1 MERKEMKHLIKKI
14 LKEVYYDSRKP
25 LEGYVDAE
33 DLIGQRLWFHTN
45 RTHKKWGWNGMI
57 GIYTVK
63 GNGDMNALT
72 YNYTNEVRLGK
83 PIHFQASE
91 SGAKRIK
98 KSREVGP
105 DKRTLIAGVSGTVIP
120 TRSGDTSGMIKIQFS
135 PFDEAPWFYE
145 IGDSNKK
152 EIISGG
158 EVYFNA
164 TEDGNWDI
172 YLKEPVYGE
181 RSY

>member
-1 MERKEMKHLIKKI
+1 MKHLIKKI
-14 LKEVYYDSRKP
+14 LKEVYYDSRKS
-25 LEGYVDAE
+25 LDGYVDAE

-45 RTHKKWGWNGMI
+45 RTHRNQGKNGMI

-63 GNGDMNALT
+63 NSGNMGTLT
-72 YNYTNEVRLGK
+72 RNYTNEVRIES
-83 PIHFQASE
+83 PINFQTSE
-91 SGAKRIK
+91 SGAKRIQ

-105 DKRTLIAGVSGTVIP
+105 DQRTLIAGVSGVVVP
-120 TRSGDTSGMIKIQFS
+120 TRSGDTNGMIKVQYS
-135 PFDEAPWFYE
+135 PFDEATWFYE
-145 IGDSNKK
+145 IGDVNKK
-152 EIISGG
+152 EIISGS

-172 YLKEPVYGE
+172 YVKDPIYGE

>member
-25 LEGYVDAE
+25 LDGYVDAE
-33 DLIGQRLWFHTN
+33 DLVGQRLWFHTN
-45 RTHKKWGWNGMI
+45 RTHRNQGKNGMV
-57 GIYTVK
+57 GIYTTTK
-63 GNGDMNALT
+63 SGKRGSLT
-72 YNYTNEVRLGK
+72 HQYTNEVRLSS
-83 PIHFQASE
+83 PIYFQTSE
-91 SGAKRIK
+91 SGAKRIQ

-105 DKRTLIAGVSGTVIP
+105 DQRTLIAGVSGTVVP
-120 TRSGDTSGMIKIQFS
+120 TRSGDTNGMVRIQYN